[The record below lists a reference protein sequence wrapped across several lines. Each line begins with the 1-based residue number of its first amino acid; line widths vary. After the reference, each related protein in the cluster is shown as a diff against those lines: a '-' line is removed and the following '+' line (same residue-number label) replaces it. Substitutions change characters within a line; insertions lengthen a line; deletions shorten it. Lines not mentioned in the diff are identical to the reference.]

1 LIESDLQ
8 RRYGVSRPT
17 IREAVRRLA
26 AEGLVELK
34 HNSGATVRSLSRAD
48 VSSLFRIREVL
59 EGLAAR
65 LAAENVGRGLAA
77 TELMRLEAEFK
88 KSFDGSAAAYMQYNE
103 VFHDLI
109 VRLSGNEQLIQTA
122 RQLHTRVYRLQFE
135 ALSASSGLR
144 ETRREHQAIVR
155 AILHA
160 QGAKAERLMRAHVR
174 RRLAQILAD
183 TAELFA

>member
-1 LIESDLQ
+1 LAPGQRLIENDIQ

-34 HNSGATVRSLSRAD
+34 HNSAATVRSLSRAD

-65 LAAENVGRGLAA
+65 L
-77 TELMRLEAEFK
+77 
-88 KSFDGSAAAYMQYNE
+88 
-103 VFHDLI
+103 
-109 VRLSGNEQLIQTA
+109 
-122 RQLHTRVYRLQFE
+122 
-135 ALSASSGLR
+135 
-144 ETRREHQAIVR
+144 
-155 AILHA
+155 
-160 QGAKAERLMRAHVR
+160 MRAHVR